1 MTRVCALVIGLLTF
15 AVSTGPAAAQPLSV
29 ALENVAARLGQFPAL
44 KAKKL
49 AVGDFPLTDGRPTEL
64 GVHVAAELGVALTGK
79 SVAVGYEV
87 VARSKLCEVIRE
99 NKLWV
104 NDQFDPALHKKLGR
118 LTQADVLATGSI
130 TELGREM
137 RVFVRFIDTE
147 TSREV
152 WASAVTVALDEA
164 LKTLLSRRR
173 VGDGCGEPASPTVA
187 TDTPPARPDAPPV
200 RPGTPPASA
209 DPERLSVKVW
219 ADRPSYRIGE
229 TVRFGLR
236 VNRDAY
242 VTLINIGTSGD
253 VTVIYPNRFHP
264 SHFVRA
270 GQDVTIPPPDA
281 GFTLTVQGPPGFD
294 QVRAVATMEPVAI
307 HRGNFAAQG
316 ATFRSLDRVQ
326 TRGLSVEIREE
337 RQKTDPSKWAE
348 EVVVVEVGR

>member
-1 MTRVCALVIGLLTF
+1 MTRVRALVIGLLTL

-29 ALENVAARLGQFPAL
+29 ALENVAGKLGQFPAL
-44 KAKKL
+44 KTKKL

-64 GVHVAAELGVALTGK
+64 GVHVAEELGVALAGK
-79 SVAVGYEV
+79 SLAVGYEV
-87 VARSKLCEVIRE
+87 VARSRLCEVIRE

-118 LTQADVLATGSI
+118 LAQADVLATGSI
-130 TELGREM
+130 TELGRDM

-147 TSREV
+147 TAREV
-152 WASAVTVALDEA
+152 WASAVTVVLDEA
-164 LKTLLSRRR
+164 LKTLLARRR
-173 VGDGCGEPASPTVA
+173 VGDGCSEPASPTA
-187 TDTPPARPDAPPV
+187 AAGTPPARPDAPPT
-200 RPGTPPASA
+200 RPDTPPASA
-209 DPERLSVKVW
+209 DPDRLSVRVW

-294 QVRAVATMEPVAI
+294 QVRAIATTEPVGI
-307 HRGNFAAQG
+307 HRGNFTGQS

-348 EVVVVEVGR
+348 DVAVVEVGR